1 MGFFVNRK
9 PRVAWRIPSN
19 IEMPGI
25 TIVNGD
31 GLEFREEY
39 LDDCNEYLLEMMKDE
54 SIKEKFTRD
63 GVPMGTMLVAA
74 TLNGNERC
82 HSLKILLKNLRDLK
96 LDFRVAKNDNDEILI
111 MVEHLNMAPYFPITN
126 KRRVGK
132 VNPNKPD
139 KVYKCIPEKIVR
151 FIPGCH
157 YSGKELP
164 MAMEYNV
171 STNILKI
178 YTSIYGRSERDYKL
192 TLVDVGVWVSEY
204 EMKAAIE
211 AVSGL
216 SARV

>member
-111 MVEHLNMAPYFPITN
+111 MVEHLNMAPYFPIT
-126 KRRVGK
+126 
-132 VNPNKPD
+132 P
-139 KVYKCIPEKIVR
+139 
-151 FIPGCH
+151 
-157 YSGKELP
+157 S
-164 MAMEYNV
+164 
-171 STNILKI
+171 S
-178 YTSIYGRSERDYKL
+178 
-192 TLVDVGVWVSEY
+192 
-204 EMKAAIE
+204 
-211 AVSGL
+211 
-216 SARV
+216 